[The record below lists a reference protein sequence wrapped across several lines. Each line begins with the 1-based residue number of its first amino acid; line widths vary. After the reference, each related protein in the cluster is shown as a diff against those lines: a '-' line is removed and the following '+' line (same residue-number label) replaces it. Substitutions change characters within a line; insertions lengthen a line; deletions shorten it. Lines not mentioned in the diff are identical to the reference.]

1 MKFKTLLTAILFCM
15 VFMSSC
21 INKEEAPTPLFHVVP
36 QEESGL
42 SFNNQLSEND
52 SINILDNEFVYNGSG
67 VALGDLNGDGKDDI
81 FLSANQVDNKL
92 YLNEG
97 NLKFKDVSETAQ
109 LVKGNELIWSS
120 GVSIIDLNLDGK
132 QDIYICNTFY
142 KNPENRQNLLY
153 INQGNNA
160 DNIPVFKEMAHSY
173 GIADSTYSSHA
184 QFFDYD
190 NDGDLDLF
198 IGVNR
203 IEGINPSQF
212 SPLEDDGSSMSRD
225 RLYRNDWNNDLQ
237 HPVFTDVSEAAGI
250 RYHGYSHSTL
260 IHDFNKDGWMDI
272 YVANDFLSNDLI
284 YINNRDKTFTNRA
297 GELFK
302 HFSLS
307 SMGSDIADVNN
318 NGKMDIFTS
327 EMQPYYNK
335 RKKLFQGPSSY
346 QKEIFTKKYNYES
359 QYTRNTLQLN
369 LGTNPETD
377 LPIFGDAGMFAGVQ
391 ETDWS
396 WAPLFADFD
405 NDGWQDLF
413 ITNGFPKDVT
423 DRDFGDFRNTASR
436 LVSKEKLIAAIPEI
450 KIPNFMFRNSGDLNF
465 EDVTDAWG
473 LNFGTF
479 SNGAAYGDL
488 DQDGDL
494 DLVVNNIND
503 PVLLLENKANEQLPN
518 QHYFRLKLNGR
529 ELNPAAFGSEVVIY
543 SGGQQQRK
551 SILSGRGYLSKPE
564 STLHFGM
571 GTATAIDS
579 VKIIWPGRQVQKLGQ
594 QSVNKLLVVN
604 YNAPDLEINTK
615 KVDPPLA
622 ILKEVSAELNLDYLI
637 NDDDFI
643 DFNFQ
648 RTLPHKFSQYG
659 PSISVGDVNGDDLDD
674 MFVGSTRGFK
684 EKWFLQTPEG
694 GFNQKEVVY
703 KNGDEMEEEDANTLL
718 FDVDGDSDLDL
729 YIARGSAQYPIGSPF
744 YQDILL
750 LNDGK
755 GNYTQA
761 ENALP
766 NMRNNSSSLAA
777 ADFDQDGDLDLF
789 VGSRVLPMAYP
800 SPDRSYIL
808 RNDSDLTQAKFVD
821 ITKEVAEELEYA
833 GLISDALWTDFNGD
847 SWPDLILAGEWMSLQ
862 FYENK
867 EGKLINITESSGIS
881 EYSGWW
887 NSLSSADLDNDGDM
901 DYIAGNFGENIN
913 FKAKKDTP
921 VRLYAKDL
929 DDNGMIDP
937 FISYYLR
944 DSTGVKKEY
953 LYHPWQD
960 MVKQYVGIRKR
971 FNSFGAFGEAT
982 LPEIFEEGMLD
993 DAVILEFNYM
1003 KSSWIENLGNGEFQ
1017 LHAFPLEAQIA
1028 PVYGILT
1035 TDVDQDKLMDIIMV
1049 GNDFGME
1056 VQQGPADAFVGLIL
1070 HNKGNGVFEPIP
1082 LENSHFYVPGDAKS
1096 LVKLNYNNQPLIIA
1110 TQNNDYLKAFNLNV
1124 VKPIEWITLL
1134 PQEVKAKVFFT
1145 NDEVQLQEFYW
1156 GSSFQSQ
1163 STRQIEISPEIKQ
1176 VEFYDHQGKVSRR
1189 FEF

>member
-1 MKFKTLLTAILFCM
+1 
-15 VFMSSC
+15 
-21 INKEEAPTPLFHVVP
+21 
-36 QEESGL
+36 
-42 SFNNQLSEND
+42 
-52 SINILDNEFVYNGSG
+52 
-67 VALGDLNGDGKDDI
+67 
-81 FLSANQVDNKL
+81 
-92 YLNEG
+92 
-97 NLKFKDVSETAQ
+97 
-109 LVKGNELIWSS
+109 
-120 GVSIIDLNLDGK
+120 
-132 QDIYICNTFY
+132 
-142 KNPENRQNLLY
+142 
-153 INQGNNA
+153 
-160 DNIPVFKEMAHSY
+160 
-173 GIADSTYSSHA
+173 
-184 QFFDYD
+184 
-190 NDGDLDLF
+190 
-198 IGVNR
+198 
-203 IEGINPSQF
+203 
-212 SPLEDDGSSMSRD
+212 
-225 RLYRNDWNNDLQ
+225 
-237 HPVFTDVSEAAGI
+237 
-250 RYHGYSHSTL
+250 
-260 IHDFNKDGWMDI
+260 
-272 YVANDFLSNDLI
+272 
-284 YINNRDKTFTNRA
+284 
-297 GELFK
+297 
-302 HFSLS
+302 
-307 SMGSDIADVNN
+307 
-318 NGKMDIFTS
+318 
-327 EMQPYYNK
+327 
-335 RKKLFQGPSSY
+335 
-346 QKEIFTKKYNYES
+346 
-359 QYTRNTLQLN
+359 
-369 LGTNPETD
+369 
-377 LPIFGDAGMFAGVQ
+377 
-391 ETDWS
+391 
-396 WAPLFADFD
+396 
-405 NDGWQDLF
+405 
-413 ITNGFPKDVT
+413 
-423 DRDFGDFRNTASR
+423 
-436 LVSKEKLIAAIPEI
+436 
-450 KIPNFMFRNSGDLNF
+450 
-465 EDVTDAWG
+465 DAWG

-1070 HNKGNGVFEPIP
+1070 HNKGNG
-1082 LENSHFYVPGDAKS
+1082 
-1096 LVKLNYNNQPLIIA
+1096 
-1110 TQNNDYLKAFNLNV
+1110 
-1124 VKPIEWITLL
+1124 
-1134 PQEVKAKVFFT
+1134 
-1145 NDEVQLQEFYW
+1145 
-1156 GSSFQSQ
+1156 
-1163 STRQIEISPEIKQ
+1163 
-1176 VEFYDHQGKVSRR
+1176 
-1189 FEF
+1189 